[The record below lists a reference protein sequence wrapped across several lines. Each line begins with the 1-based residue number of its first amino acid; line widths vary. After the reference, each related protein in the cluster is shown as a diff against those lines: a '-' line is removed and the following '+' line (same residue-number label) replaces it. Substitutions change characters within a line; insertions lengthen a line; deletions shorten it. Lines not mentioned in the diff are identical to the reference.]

1 MPVYDPTIWESEA
14 AQEFLQAIMSLDNKS
29 AAEAFLADILTTNE
43 INEFLNR
50 VKVIQERYGGL
61 TIQFNPK
68 FDGQKIVY
76 QKPFNPGDE
85 NYLYLLNIVN
95 SVGTSQLPLATVNG
109 ENDDET
115 NKKIFLHFFSKYF

>member
-1 MPVYDPTIWESEA
+1 MKKMKLEDRISLGYILLFLLLMLISNVALVYILQRES
-14 AQEFLQAIMSLDNKS
+14 QKTLITS
-29 AAEAFLADILTTNE
+29 ALKKTNE

-85 NYLYLLNIVN
+85 NYLYLLNQIYF
-95 SVGTSQLPLATVNG
+95 
-109 ENDDET
+109 
-115 NKKIFLHFFSKYF
+115 FL